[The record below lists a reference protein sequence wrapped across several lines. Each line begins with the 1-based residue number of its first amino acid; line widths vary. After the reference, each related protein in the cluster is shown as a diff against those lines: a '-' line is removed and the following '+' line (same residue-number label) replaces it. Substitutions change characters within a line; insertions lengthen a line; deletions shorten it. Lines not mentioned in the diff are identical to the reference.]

1 MEPLLWLLLPV
12 AAISGW
18 VAAKS
23 TRKAPPDAPSKP
35 TSQHPFNQHCI
46 QGLNYLLAEE
56 SDKAIQLFVD
66 LVDVD
71 EDTVETHLVLGSL
84 FRRRG
89 EVDRAIRIHQ
99 NVIARPSLSP
109 VQKNHAL
116 LQLGVDYLK
125 AGLLDRAENIFLQLA
140 DKDRKR
146 PEVYRYLRSLYEQ
159 EREWQKAI
167 NMALMQQKVGG
178 SAQNV
183 RISHY
188 YCELVEEHLNKQDID
203 AAQASLKQAL
213 SADKACLRACIQ
225 LGDIAASLG
234 SMTAAIKHYRTALAM
249 NRYFSPVIFK
259 RLYDLFAASDQL
271 ARFSDFIDRQADSP
285 NDAAARFFLIKTN
298 ERLGNTDIVDQLL
311 QEELK
316 REEASPYII
325 KAYLERMREMTEG
338 EIQASFSALGRVLDF
353 RLSSYMACH
362 CTQCGFESNVIFWRC
377 PGCQNWSTVRPYQ
390 NPLEYS
396 WLDAPSSP
404 ISGQTSTVSG

>member
-1 MEPLLWLLLPV
+1 MEPLLWFLLPV
-12 AAISGW
+12 AAVSGW
-18 VAAKS
+18 IAAKA
-23 TRKAPPDAPSKP
+23 TQKPDAGSTLKP
-35 TSQHPFNQHCI
+35 ISQHPFNQHCI
-46 QGLNYLLAEE
+46 QGLNYLLSEE
-56 SDKAIQLFVD
+56 SDKAIKLFVD

-109 VQKNHAL
+109 TQRNHAL
-116 LQLGVDYLK
+116 LQLGIDYLK

-140 DKDRKR
+140 EKDRNR

-159 EREWQKAI
+159 EREWQKAVD
-167 NMALMQQKVGG
+167 MALKQQKAGG
-178 SAQNV
+178 ASQNV
-183 RISHY
+183 RMAHY
-188 YCELVEEHLNKQDID
+188 YCELVDEYVKQQKVD
-203 AAQASLKQAL
+203 AAQSTLKRAL
-213 SADKACLRACIQ
+213 SVDKECLRAYIQ
-225 LGDIAASLG
+225 SGDLEASLG
-234 SMTAAIKHYRTALAM
+234 HDKAAIKHYRTALEM

-259 RLYDLFAASDQL
+259 RLYDLFDASSRLDQ
-271 ARFSDFIDRQADSP
+271 FVDFILRQADCR

-298 ERLGNTDIVDQLL
+298 EKLGKTAVVDQLL

-316 REEASPYII
+316 REEASPYIV

-338 EIQASFSALGRVLDF
+338 EIQASFSALDRVLDF

-362 CTQCGFESNVIFWRC
+362 CTQCGFESNVIFWQC
-377 PGCQNWSTVRPYQ
+377 PGCQSWSTVRPYQ

-396 WLDAPSSP
+396 WLEAPSSP
-404 ISGQTSTVSG
+404 ISGQASTVPG